1 MNTELN
7 QKLNYLLLGEEKYTE
22 CPHIVTFTTDEN
34 GITVTDDCGTNRV
47 VKVSFSD
54 IVNEVLEHE
63 EGKKIVS
70 DFIKLKV
77 FQSR

>member
-1 MNTELN
+1 MNQELN
-7 QKLNYLLLGEEKYTE
+7 QKLNYLLLGDEKYTE

-34 GITVTDDCGTNRV
+34 GITVTDDCGTDRV
-47 VKVSFSD
+47 VKVSFAD

-63 EGKKIVS
+63 AGKDIVS
-70 DFIKLKV
+70 EFIKLRV

>member
-1 MNTELN
+1 MGSEMCIRDR
-7 QKLNYLLLGEEKYTE
+7 LLGDEKYTE

-34 GITVTDDCGTNRV
+34 GITVTDDCGTDRV
-47 VKVSFSD
+47 VKVSFAD

-70 DFIKLKV
+70 DFIKLTV
-77 FQSR
+77 FQTK

>member
-34 GITVTDDCGTNRV
+34 GITVIDDCGTNRV

>member
-34 GITVTDDCGTNRV
+34 GITVTDDCGTDRV